1 MVGKTISHFK
11 ITEKHPAE
19 LDFHKMLE
27 EVKNFLEKYENKFVD
42 GDEKEVLKIEIEKI
56 KERLFDLQMERFA
69 KYINDRGKIEN
80 MPDEEKK
87 LQKEMTDLTVRIN
100 KFIHA
105 N

>member
-1 MVGKTISHFK
+1 MDLTD
-11 ITEKHPAE
+11 KHPAE

-27 EVKNFLEKYENKFVD
+27 EVKSFLEKFEDKFVD
-42 GDEKEVLKIEIEKI
+42 GDEKEVLKIELEKV
-56 KERLFDLQMERFA
+56 KQRLFDLQMERFA
-69 KYINDRGKIEN
+69 KYINDRGKVEN

-100 KFIHA
+100 KFIHG